1 MDANTNPSLRQPD
14 FGAAADMSRGFAD
27 QMDRC
32 RNLPAVQDGAQW
44 AELSGRMGTF
54 EGKIDNLDSK
64 VQNLDTKV
72 QNLDNKIQH
81 LDANIQRL
89 ETKVDARMGTLEN
102 RMGAL
107 ENRMGALETK
117 VGALETGMRTL
128 ETNIINKLD
137 TFMALMT
144 ARSTEVDE
152 KFAKYD
158 KKIDAV

>member
-44 AELSGRMGTF
+44 AELSDRMGTF

-107 ENRMGALETK
+107 ETK

-144 ARSTEVDE
+144 ARSTEVHE